1 LRCWLWLSGGGLPTY
16 RPAYAGAASVM
27 RGAATWPSIGDVVR
41 GWSGTDA
48 VSVTV
53 PETTKQAYEG
63 LLVSLKAAVDK
74 KIGRFDVELPPGL
87 RFGFEEGSMD
97 ALRPVPEEVLTP
109 ERLAWADREA
119 AAVFMLF
126 FGEPANLCV
135 FFRNKAQLQAAK
147 RGWGNWGDSHL
158 FAFPGKGVAQAF
170 DSPQPATGGMSAPA
184 AKFLDMLAA
193 KDCQTVIAVGPRA
206 KQLRIIDEVNE
217 NLSSYARVILV
228 NARIRGAGKRDE
240 VRDRLATA
248 FDPIFHM
255 RFAGK
260 GQQGMLYRALQDA
273 DGAAVTPWVVA
284 KRPMPDMPPKEVSRS
299 VDEPSPDQVAAA
311 LR

>member
-1 LRCWLWLSGGGLPTY
+1 MV
-16 RPAYAGAASVM
+16 RPVYSGAAGVM
-27 RGAATWPSIGDVVR
+27 RGAATWPSIGDALR
-41 GWSGTDA
+41 SWSGTDA

-53 PETTKQAYEG
+53 PETTAQAYEG

-74 KIGRFDVELPPGL
+74 KLGRFDVELPPGL

-97 ALRPVPEEVLTP
+97 ALRAVSEQDLTP
-109 ERLAWADREA
+109 ERVAWADREA

-126 FGEPANLCV
+126 FGEPKNLCV
-135 FFRNKAQLQAAK
+135 VFRNKSQLQAAK
-147 RGWGNWGDSHL
+147 KGWGNWGESHL
-158 FAFPGKGVAQAF
+158 FAFPGKASAQAF
-170 DSPQPATGGMSAPA
+170 DSPQPAKGGVSAPA
-184 AKFLDMLAA
+184 AKLMEMLAA
-193 KDCQTVIAVGPRA
+193 RDCQTLIAVGPRA
-206 KQLRIIDEVNE
+206 KQLRIIDEINDD
-217 NLSSYARVILV
+217 LSSYARVILV
-228 NARIRGAGKRDE
+228 NARLRGDGKRDE
-240 VRDRLATA
+240 VRDRLAAA

-255 RFAGK
+255 RFVGK

-299 VDEPSPDQVAAA
+299 VDEPSPDQVAAV